1 MQGGNGLYLMRGL
14 SPLYTVKRYGVMY
27 RLYHKRDG
35 FIISCSTQREVR
47 NAVRAYSTNKT
58 KTTKGRE

>member
-14 SPLYTVKRYGVMY
+14 SPLYYVNRTANAY

-35 FIISCSTQREVR
+35 FIVACDTQRQVR
-47 NAVRAYSTNKT
+47 NAVRAYSSKGV
-58 KTTKGRE
+58 KSIQGRE